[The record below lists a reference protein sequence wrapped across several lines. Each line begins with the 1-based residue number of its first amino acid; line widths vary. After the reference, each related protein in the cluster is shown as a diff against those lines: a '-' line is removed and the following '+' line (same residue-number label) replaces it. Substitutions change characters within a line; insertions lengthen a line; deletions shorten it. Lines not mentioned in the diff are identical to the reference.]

1 MYFNCLGLHTSSNVP
16 YHKPVGFS
24 KTKKYDKK
32 QLKNALFTIHHL
44 IRRAL
49 YCAWYARVSPVM
61 YNGNKIMQFDLL
73 IYIIKPAHEERGP
86 EGPAR

>member
-1 MYFNCLGLHTSSNVP
+1 MFHIINLLDLVRLKNTI
-16 YHKPVGFS
+16 
-24 KTKKYDKK
+24 KK

-73 IYIIKPAHEERGP
+73 IYIICYFFSTYLGV
-86 EGPAR
+86 